1 MERILLLVMGLVPM
15 RLCRWRFRRLI
26 LGFMVGI
33 FFKLGF
39 LGDLGTDVDFWL
51 DREDRMYL

>member
-1 MERILLLVMGLVPM
+1 MERILLLVMGLVQM

-33 FFKLGF
+33 FFILGF
-39 LGDLGTDVDFWL
+39 LGGLGTDVDFWL
-51 DREDRMYL
+51 DREDRVYL

>member
-1 MERILLLVMGLVPM
+1 MERILLLVMGLVQM

-33 FFKLGF
+33 FFKFGF
-39 LGDLGTDVDFWL
+39 LGGLGTDVDFWL
-51 DREDRMYL
+51 DRENRMYL